1 MEESVELIKSQLSKH
16 RFFLIPLIQKLHL
29 DQNHAFTTV
38 CAHAVSR
45 GDRELVI
52 KVDKLTVMNLFEQ
65 VLKLLCVRT
74 TFDLVDGSDTIIN
87 VSRVL
92 GHTHLLQS
100 LQLLVFGHAL

>member
-1 MEESVELIKSQLSKH
+1 MEESVELIESQLSKN

-29 DQNHAFTTV
+29 DKNHAFTTV
-38 CAHAVSR
+38 SAHAVSR

-65 VLKLLCVRT
+65 VLKLLCVWT